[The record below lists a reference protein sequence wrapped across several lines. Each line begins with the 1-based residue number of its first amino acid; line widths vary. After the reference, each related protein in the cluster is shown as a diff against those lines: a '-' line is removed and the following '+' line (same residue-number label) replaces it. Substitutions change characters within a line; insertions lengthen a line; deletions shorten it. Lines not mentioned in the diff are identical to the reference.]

1 MSPDIIQAG
10 SGGDLNELIRSPQT
24 ERSGPPPDAASI
36 LQPLLR
42 YIAAG
47 STGFLLVGAAPSY
60 AASLPHFGTSPTV
73 LDVRAAHMPGVQA
86 PDSSGVTTCVSY
98 SLTAAE
104 QIQEM
109 LAALALNKSQMAT
122 ILRVSRPTLYDW
134 LAGKEPA
141 ANNAK
146 RIDQICQLLN
156 RVGVTG
162 RSPLNAR
169 FVRRPHAEHG
179 TSIIEALTKETISEG
194 DLGNLLRHALTLTQ
208 GAVGKRQERED
219 RLQGL
224 GYDDPSEDERR
235 DNLGRNVALLDWP
248 KS

>member
-1 MSPDIIQAG
+1 MGSNPISST
-10 SGGDLNELIRSPQT
+10 SGGDLNELIRNPQP
-24 ERSGPPPDAASI
+24 ERSGASPDASSI

-47 STGFLLVGAAPSY
+47 STGFLLVGTAPNY

-73 LDVRAAHMPGVQA
+73 LDVRATHMPGLQP
-86 PDSSGVTTCVSY
+86 PDSSGVTTRVSY
-98 SLTAAE
+98 SLTATE

-109 LAALALNKSQMAT
+109 LAVLALNKSQMVT

-156 RVGVTG
+156 GVGIASN
-162 RSPLNAR
+162 RPLNAR
-169 FVRRPHAEHG
+169 FVRRPLAEHG
-179 TSIIEALTKETISEG
+179 TSIIEELTKETISEG
-194 DLGNLLRHALTLTQ
+194 DLGNLLRHALTLTE
-208 GAVGKRQERED
+208 GAVAKRQERED
-219 RLQGL
+219 RLRGL
-224 GYDDPSEDERR
+224 GYDEPSEDGRR